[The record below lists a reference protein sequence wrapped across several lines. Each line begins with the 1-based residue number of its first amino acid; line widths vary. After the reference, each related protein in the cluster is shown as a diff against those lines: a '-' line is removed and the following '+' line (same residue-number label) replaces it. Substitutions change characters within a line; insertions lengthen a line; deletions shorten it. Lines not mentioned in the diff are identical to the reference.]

1 MEVSHSYLDFN
12 ANFVLSIYSMGS
24 KINEIDK
31 RVSPGPS
38 VYDIPSKIVEKQ
50 GKTFGLKAIGLK
62 DTT

>member
-12 ANFVLSIYSMGS
+12 VNFVLSIYSMGS